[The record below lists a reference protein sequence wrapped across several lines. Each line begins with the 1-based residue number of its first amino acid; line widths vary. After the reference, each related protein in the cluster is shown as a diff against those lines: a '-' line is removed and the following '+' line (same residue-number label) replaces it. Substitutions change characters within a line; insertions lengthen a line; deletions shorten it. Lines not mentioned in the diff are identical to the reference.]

1 MPTDR
6 RAQAVTSARP
16 SRVEDRQN
24 RMRVYLITMGI
35 RVACFPLSVWA
46 LMSGYII
53 IGSLLA
59 GAAIIL
65 PGFAMMLANN
75 KDTRRSTST
84 PVSPV
89 RALPQRPSPRPDDL

>member
-6 RAQAVTSARP
+6 RAQAVTTARP
-16 SRVEDRQN
+16 SLIEDRQN

-53 IGSLLA
+53 IGSILA
-59 GAAIIL
+59 GAAVLL
-65 PGFAMMLANN
+65 PGFAMLFANN
-75 KDTRRSTST
+75 KDTRASSAVPT
-84 PVSPV
+84 SPV
-89 RALPQRPSPRPDDL
+89 RALPPTPRPDDL